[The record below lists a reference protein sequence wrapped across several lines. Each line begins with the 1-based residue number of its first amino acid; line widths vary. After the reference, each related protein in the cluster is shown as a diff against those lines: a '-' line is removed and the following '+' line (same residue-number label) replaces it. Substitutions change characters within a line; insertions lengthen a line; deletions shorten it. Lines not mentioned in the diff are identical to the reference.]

1 MTMNHFKGKQFQQV
15 QEILYDRGINVS
27 HTTIYR
33 WVQEY
38 GKLLYQIWKKKNK
51 KSFYS
56 WKMDETYIKI
66 KGKWHYLY
74 RAIDADGLTLDI
86 WLRKKRDT
94 QAAYAF
100 EILYDRGINVSHTT
114 IYRWVQEYGKLLYQI
129 WKKKNKKSFYS
140 WKMDETYIKIKGK
153 WHYLYR
159 AIDADGLTLDIWL
172 RKKRDTQAAY
182 AFLKRLVKQ
191 FDEPKVVVT
200 DKAPSITSAFKKLKE
215 YGFYQGTEHR
225 TIKYLNNLIEQ
236 DHRPVKRRN
245 KFYRSLRTAST
256 TIKGMEAIRGLYK
269 KTRKEGTL
277 FGFSVCTEIKVLL
290 GIPA

>member
-1 MTMNHFKGKQFQQV
+1 YNLSYREV

-38 GKLLYQIWKKKNK
+38 G
-51 KSFYS
+51 
-56 WKMDETYIKI
+56 
-66 KGKWHYLY
+66 
-74 RAIDADGLTLDI
+74 
-86 WLRKKRDT
+86 
-94 QAAYAF
+94 
-100 EILYDRGINVSHTT
+100 
-114 IYRWVQEYGKLLYQI
+114 
-129 WKKKNKKSFYS
+129 
-140 WKMDETYIKIKGK
+140 
-153 WHYLYR
+153 
-159 AIDADGLTLDIWL
+159 
-172 RKKRDTQAAY
+172 
-182 AFLKRLVKQ
+182 
-191 FDEPKVVVT
+191 
-200 DKAPSITSAFKKLKE
+200 
-215 YGFYQGTEHR
+215 FYQGIEHR

-245 KFYRSLRTAST
+245 KFYRSLRTASP

>member
-1 MTMNHFKGKQFQQV
+1 MNHFKGKQFQQDV
-15 QEILYDRGINVS
+15 IIVAVGKNLLKNHNKHKKKKKKKKSGKKISQ
-27 HTTIYR
+27 TTIYR
-33 WVQEY
+33 WVQ
-38 GKLLYQIWKKKNK
+38 K
-51 KSFYS
+51 
-56 WKMDETYIKI
+56 
-66 KGKWHYLY
+66 
-74 RAIDADGLTLDI
+74 
-86 WLRKKRDT
+86 
-94 QAAYAF
+94 
-100 EILYDRGINVSHTT
+100 
-114 IYRWVQEYGKLLYQI
+114 YGKLLYQI

-200 DKAPSITSAFKKLKE
+200 DKAPSITSAFKKLKK